1 MPYWIKNEKY
11 GDQVKNYLRYDLT
24 CNDLSVNTKIHIN
37 VTDKKNITVAY
48 INNKLTNNNLNL
60 KDRLGHIFSNYP

>member
-48 INNKLTNNNLNL
+48 INNKLTNNNLSL